1 MDKNLIAIVGM
12 CGAGKSELTDLF
24 VKAGFSRIHFGDLT
38 MDELNRQG
46 LAVNEKNEK
55 HIREDIRARLGKSAY
70 AQLASVKID
79 ESENKNIVLDGL
91 YSWSEYTFL
100 KNKYPGIVLLAII
113 TNNSIRKQRLSV
125 RKIRPLTA
133 QEVDSRD
140 VAEIENLD
148 KGGPIA
154 IADYY
159 IYKKLWGVFGMAQSR
174 QPKKIIMWALT
185 YDCNASCEY
194 CYLKDF
200 RFFHCETKQA

>member
-24 VKAGFSRIHFGDLT
+24 VKASFSRIHFGDLT

-100 KNKYPGIVLLAII
+100 KNKYPEIVLLAII

-159 IYKKLWGVFGMAQSR
+159 ILNNSDKNSLTKSFGEFLEWLNQDNLKK
-174 QPKKIIMWALT
+174 
-185 YDCNASCEY
+185 
-194 CYLKDF
+194 
-200 RFFHCETKQA
+200 

>member
-24 VKAGFSRIHFGDLT
+24 VKAGFFRIHFGDLT

-79 ESENKNIVLDGL
+79 ESEDKNIVLDGL

-148 KGGPIA
+148 KGGP
-154 IADYY
+154 DRNCRLLYFKQFRQKQS
-159 IYKKLWGVFGMAQSR
+159 YKKLWGVFGMAQSR
-174 QPKKIIMWALT
+174 QPKKIIMWA
-185 YDCNASCEY
+185 
-194 CYLKDF
+194 
-200 RFFHCETKQA
+200 